1 MKVARV
7 IAAYIVSPLAGGIY
21 WVVLNWLL
29 NHRDP
34 ELLRDP
40 LAIVGILLLFAI
52 IGYVAEGLL
61 GTPLLCWFRR
71 RGYSSLRSFLWGGFA
86 IGVIVWVYPLLLF
99 FPVLRERSLLY
110 NIMSV
115 LIGSVVPALLST
127 IVFWS
132 IAGRQITNR
141 WTRAEPAGFSS
152 TTYV

>member
-29 NHRDP
+29 NHCDP

-71 RGYSSLRSFLWGGFA
+71 RGYSSLHSFLWGGFA

-99 FPVLRERSLLY
+99 FPVLRERSLFFNL
-110 NIMSV
+110 MAA
-115 LIGSVVPALLST
+115 LLGSVVPALLST
-127 IVFWS
+127 IVFWV
-132 IAGRQITNR
+132 IAGRNPTNR
-141 WTRAEPAGFSS
+141 WTRAAEAK
-152 TTYV
+152 

>member
-7 IAAYIVSPLAGGIY
+7 VAAYIVSPLAGGIY

-40 LAIVGILLLFAI
+40 LAIVGNLLLFAM

-71 RGYSSLRSFLWGGFA
+71 HGYSSLRSFLWGGFA

-99 FPVLRERSLLY
+99 FPVLRERTIVFNL
-110 NIMSV
+110 MAV
-115 LIGSVVPALLST
+115 LVGSVVPALLST
-127 IVFWS
+127 IVFWF

-141 WTRAEPAGFSS
+141 WTRAAGACFA
-152 TTYV
+152 